1 MKLRRISPVV
11 ACAALAAAADALGAA
26 PPATHAERLST
37 LNRLVRHFDFEEAR
51 HAPYEMPFN
60 FHRVGAARHAD
71 AAGDALAADGMWGAA
86 DGFPPFGT
94 MRLSNDHASSGEW
107 SFKFSLDGGSL
118 AARVPTAVLP
128 AMPGADYLIAV
139 RVRTEGLMHARARL
153 AAWLHDAQG
162 NKIPHSRVMS
172 RLVETAGEWH
182 TIAVEVRGDFDNV
195 GDLVLELQLLQP
207 MQFGSSDVRS
217 SATSPTLSDITGY
230 AWFDD
235 VSVWH
240 LPRLDV
246 RTDEP
251 LNLFVSPRQ
260 PSLTVLVRD
269 VANTELEARLRV
281 FDLDGEQVYE
291 RLFASPLLPAPR
303 RVELPLTRYGWYR
316 AVLEVYS
323 EGDLAATKSL
333 DFALLAP
340 ETDGL
345 RRSGD
350 ARFMLGLHHDWPLHM
365 AMLPEVFKRLHVG
378 SVMVPVWHRE
388 TTARSASMMYE
399 AAHRALQEMLRDRIE
414 VQFSLERVPDELAM
428 LLDLS
433 PDEVPAALGHDPA
446 VWREYLHD
454 LLINFGLEVQRWQL
468 GDVGGNGDWPAYATA
483 VLGRAAKVLG
493 EFVPNPVLAITAT
506 ADQTADAPPVGAL
519 ALDLPHHI
527 PPESISE
534 YAFAWP
540 DAEITLWL
548 QPLPEQAYTARRR
561 AMDFAFRMVHAWR
574 CDVDRIAVEALWQR
588 ADEGHANAP
597 QPDPALVVWRELTR
611 HLAGRRFGG
620 ELAIGNSLR
629 CWILQGTAT
638 RSSAIVLWAEQ
649 GAGDEPQHV
658 SMQLG
663 SGLVS
668 VFDLFGNEFSAELR
682 DGAHHVRVGDEPVFV
697 ENINLELVQF
707 RSGFAL
713 DPAFVPSEH
722 RIHEHELVIRNPWPI
737 PISGTLVLAEGASW
751 RISPRA
757 HTFTI
762 RPNSEVRLPVEI
774 TFDRSIIAGT
784 KRLEAEVLL
793 AADAPFRLEVAAEF
807 TVGLPHIDSAATWR
821 VVRNVETG
829 RDDLIITQY
838 ITNKGTHPVSAEAFL
853 LAPPEANVRQQ
864 RRIVAGLEPGELAI
878 RLFQVPDGARLLAG
892 SSLRLGVT
900 DRSGQGRLNYLL
912 RIPEFI
918 APRASADN

>member
-1 MKLRRISPVV
+1 MKLCRISPVIV
-11 ACAALAAAADALGAA
+11 CAVLAAAVDAAVA
-26 PPATHAERLST
+26 VPPAVQAERLST

-51 HAPYEMPFN
+51 HAPYEMPFH

-71 AAGDALAADGMWGAA
+71 SADDPPQADGMWGAA

-94 MRLSNDHASSGEW
+94 MRLSNDHASSGDW

-139 RVRTEGLMHARARL
+139 RVRTEGLTHARARL
-153 AAWLHDAQG
+153 AAWLHDVQG
-162 NKIPHSRVMS
+162 NMIPQSRVMS
-172 RLVETAGEWH
+172 RLVDTAGEWH
-182 TIAVEVRGDFDNV
+182 TIAVEVRGDYDNV

-207 MQFGSSDVRS
+207 KQFGSHDLPGK
-217 SATSPTLSDITGY
+217 AASPVLSDITGF

-240 LPRLDV
+240 LPRLEV

-260 PSLTVLVRD
+260 PSVTVLVRD
-269 VANTELEARLRV
+269 VANTELEAKLRV
-281 FDLDGEQVYE
+281 FNLDGEQVYE
-291 RLFASPLLPAPR
+291 RPFSSPLLPAPR
-303 RVELPLTRYGWYR
+303 RVDLPVSQHGWYR

-340 ETDGL
+340 DVEGL
-345 RRSGD
+345 GRSGD

-365 AMLPEVFKRLHVG
+365 AMLPEVMRRLHVG
-378 SVMVPVWHRE
+378 SVMVPVWQRE
-388 TTARSASMMYE
+388 TTARTANMMYE
-399 AAHRALQEMLRDRIE
+399 AAHRAMQEMLRDRIE

-468 GDVGGNGDWPAYATA
+468 GDVGGNGEWPANATA
-483 VLGRAAKVLG
+483 VLGRAANVLG

-519 ALDLPHHI
+519 AIDLPHQI

-534 YAFAWP
+534 YAHAWP

-548 QPLPEQAYTARRR
+548 QALPEQEYAVRRR
-561 AMDFAFRMVHAWR
+561 AMDFAFRVLYAWR
-574 CDVDRIAVEALWQR
+574 SDVDRIAVEAPWR
-588 ADEGHANAP
+588 SPGESFAPAP
-597 QPDPALVVWRELTR
+597 QPDPTLIVWREMTR
-611 HLAGRRFGG
+611 HLAGRHFGG
-620 ELAIGNSLR
+620 ELAIGNGLR
-629 CWILQGTAT
+629 CWILQGTPS
-638 RSSAIVLWAEQ
+638 RSSAIILWAEQ
-649 GAGDEPQHV
+649 GAGDEPQQV
-658 SMQLG
+658 TMQLG
-663 SGLVS
+663 SGAVN
-668 VFDLFGNEFSAELR
+668 VFDLFGNAFTVDLI
-682 DGAHHVRVGDEPVFV
+682 DGAHHIHVGDEPVFV

-713 DPAFVPSEH
+713 APAFVPSEH

-737 PISGTLVLAEGASW
+737 PISGTLVLAEGSSW

-757 HTFTI
+757 HAFTI
-762 RPNSEVRLPVEI
+762 RPGSEVRLPVEI

-838 ITNKGTHPVSAEAFL
+838 ITNKGSHPVSAEAFL

-878 RLFQVPDGARLLAG
+878 RLFQIPDGARLLAG

-918 APRASADN
+918 APRASAEQ